1 MMIPVTSVTS
11 AAAGAPLPATWP
23 GGFWGHWAFF
33 TVVLIALVLTL
44 VMGAIYI
51 ERRGMGRMQSRL
63 GPMEAGPYGSMQLLA
78 EVGKWI
84 QKEDIIPWRADRKMF
99 AMAPYVVVASGVLI
113 LAGVPFGPPPPA
125 ALLVRAG
132 EALRIPDPER
142 RRHRGLRARDHRLAG
157 NRRSHRPR
165 RRGVLRPAR
174 ASPRGRRPAGRAGAG
189 TGRGGGLP
197 L

>member
-44 VMGAIYI
+44 VMGAFYI

-84 QKEDIIPWRADRKMF
+84 QKEDIVPWRADRKLF
-99 AMAPYVVVASGVLI
+99 AMKG
-113 LAGVPFGPPPPA
+113 FH
-125 ALLVRAG
+125 
-132 EALRIPDPER
+132 
-142 RRHRGLRARDHRLAG
+142 HRGGSQAAFLTGLAHLG
-157 NRRSHRPR
+157 P
-165 RRGVLRPAR
+165 VPADN
-174 ASPRGRRPAGRAGAG
+174 G
-189 TGRGGGLP
+189 
-197 L
+197 